1 MQPGEDD
8 DGDDNGGEDDD
19 EDDDKGDDDDDDD
32 DKGDD
37 DDDGY
42 KDDATWEYDIYDD
55 DDGWYMRPTSV
66 LPFFAAKC
74 RDD

>member
-1 MQPGEDD
+1 MPADTRPGSTIYRLL
-8 DGDDNGGEDDD
+8 
-19 EDDDKGDDDDDDD
+19 DDDD